1 VICITIEIFLSEK
14 VACGLCR
21 SVKKFIGEMSR
32 EIQIRKTAN
41 RILYVRN
48 LPVSIDGHDLYDL
61 FGRYGPIRQIRLGN
75 TPKTVTTAYV
85 VYEDVFD
92 AQSAKDNLNGYT
104 MGSRYLIVQYHKLE
118 KIVAPSS

>member
-1 VICITIEIFLSEK
+1 
-14 VACGLCR
+14 
-21 SVKKFIGEMSR
+21 MSKEVLLNR
-32 EIQIRKTAN
+32 NAN

-48 LPVSIDGHDLYDL
+48 LPSSIDGGELYEL

-92 AQSAKDNLNGYT
+92 AQTAKDNLNGYT
-104 MGSRYLIVQYHKLE
+104 MGSRYLIVQYHNLDRVRE
-118 KIVAPSS
+118 